1 MSNEN
6 YNEVLNVN
14 NLIRENQEL
23 NNYSYNLRKNIL
35 FKNNSKKNKNSQKR
49 INKYIINQSMKND
62 FASKD
67 HLSSKEK
74 ARIVSLSSNR
84 QIFSSN
90 HSSNI
95 PENYNN
101 QVFENQI
108 TERKKISNL
117 NLNQDKNIKNNEN
130 INKIINF
137 EDIYLK
143 ESINNLRNSNKKKI
157 LISSILENEENA
169 EIKYDQF
176 KTNNNINFENTKN
189 PILDSA
195 DQNKKI
201 PRLFKTNSNITELN
215 KIHNLKTNNEIS
227 FTNNENNFINNQED
241 RIFFDNYDSIENS
254 KGISDY
260 SKKSINEKII
270 SIINSSGNVDEY
282 EMSENGKYIKIN

>member
-1 MSNEN
+1 M
-6 YNEVLNVN
+6 
-14 NLIRENQEL
+14 
-23 NNYSYNLRKNIL
+23 
-35 FKNNSKKNKNSQKR
+35 
-49 INKYIINQSMKND
+49 
-62 FASKD
+62 
-67 HLSSKEK
+67 
-74 ARIVSLSSNR
+74 
-84 QIFSSN
+84 
-90 HSSNI
+90 
-95 PENYNN
+95 
-101 QVFENQI
+101 
-108 TERKKISNL
+108 
-117 NLNQDKNIKNNEN
+117 
-130 INKIINF
+130 
-137 EDIYLK
+137 
-143 ESINNLRNSNKKKI
+143 RNSNKKKI